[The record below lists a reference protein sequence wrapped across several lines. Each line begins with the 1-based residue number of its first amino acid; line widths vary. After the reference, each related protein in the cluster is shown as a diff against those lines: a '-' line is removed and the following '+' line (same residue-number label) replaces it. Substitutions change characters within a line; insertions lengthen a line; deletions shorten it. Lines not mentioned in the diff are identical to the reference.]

1 MVYLDRKNIKF
12 EDERLNCCINTIA
25 IAVGAKKKLNFL
37 IDNLNDL
44 GIEAINSKQYIKNV
58 PVKNGFKLLTCVTNF
73 SDSSYLN
80 TTQIIEL
87 SKDDMI
93 YNYEFKLSYFH
104 DLCWVG
110 DDIGSYHAARVV
122 SNSYEYKEEEIEG
135 SRAFYSLI
143 NKEDASLLRGE
154 GIYTI
159 KNEKQWFPLRV
170 SAYLDDLLAD
180 KRELLKDREFY
191 RALDKEIIRLYYPS
205 FYDYYNSSNCKLF
218 YDFQT
223 DLSDIDDNNFDNRNT
238 RDGSFYDRV
247 TYMDMYGRDIYYEYL
262 KNYVSYDSY
271 CKEKGLREAVS
282 IDYYDWLKVKENI
295 KKVNI
300 EKIESLPVYNEIKDE
315 VIIPVYNPNKF
326 RYDEDEEELINN
338 KKNKC

>member
-1 MVYLDRKNIKF
+1 MSYLDKKNIKF
-12 EDERLNCCINTIA
+12 EDERLNCCIDTIA
-25 IAVGAKKKLNFL
+25 IAVGARKKLNFL

-73 SDSSYLN
+73 SDPSYLN

-87 SKDDMI
+87 SKNDI
-93 YNYEFKLSYFH
+93 VYSYEFKLSYFH
-104 DLCWVG
+104 DLCWIG
-110 DDIGSYHAARVV
+110 DDIGSYHVSKVV
-122 SNSYEYKEEEIEG
+122 NESDEYKEEEIKG
-135 SRAFYSLI
+135 SRVFYSLI
-143 NKEDASLLRGE
+143 NKEDVSLLRGE
-154 GIYTI
+154 GIYSI

-191 RALDKEIIRLYYPS
+191 RALDKETIRLYYPS
-205 FYDYYNSSNCKLF
+205 FYEYYNTCNGKLF

-223 DLSDIDDNNFDNRNT
+223 DLSDIDDSNFDNRNT
-238 RDGSFYDRV
+238 RDGSFEDRV
-247 TYMDMYGRDIYYEYL
+247 SYMHMCGREIYYDYL

-271 CKEKGLREAVS
+271 CKMEGLSEEIS
-282 IDYYDWLKVKENI
+282 IDYHDWVKVKENI
-295 KKVNI
+295 KKVDI
-300 EKIESLPVYNEIKDE
+300 EKIESIPVFGEIKEE

-326 RYDEDEEELINN
+326 RYEDDEELVSN